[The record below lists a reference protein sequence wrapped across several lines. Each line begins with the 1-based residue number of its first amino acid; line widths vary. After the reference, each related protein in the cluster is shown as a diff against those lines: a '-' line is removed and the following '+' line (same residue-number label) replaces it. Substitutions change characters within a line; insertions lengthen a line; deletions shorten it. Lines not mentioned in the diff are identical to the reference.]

1 MIHAVLAAAL
11 ICLLAIM
18 SPGPNFVAV
27 THRAV
32 TAPRAEAMAL
42 VVGIACI
49 SGFWAGAAL
58 FGLGVV
64 FRLFPWVFWTV
75 KLAGAAYLA
84 WFGFTLLRHAGHA
97 LPARAIRSSN
107 GSMGRAFRDGVVTNL
122 SNPKAMVFYASVF
135 AGAVPV
141 GATTGTLVAM
151 VAMVPLI
158 AVCWYGL
165 VAQALSSERA
175 AVVYRRVKP
184 WIERSCG
191 LLLIGFGV
199 RQTMS

>member
-1 MIHAVLAAAL
+1 M
-11 ICLLAIM
+11 
-18 SPGPNFVAV
+18 
-27 THRAV
+27 
-32 TAPRAEAMAL
+32 
-42 VVGIACI
+42 
-49 SGFWAGAAL
+49 W
-58 FGLGVV
+58 
-64 FRLFPWVFWTV
+64 
-75 KLAGAAYLA
+75 
-84 WFGFTLLRHAGHA
+84 
-97 LPARAIRSSN
+97 
-107 GSMGRAFRDGVVTNL
+107 RAFRDGVVTNL
-122 SNPKAMVFYASVF
+122 SNPKAIVFYASVF